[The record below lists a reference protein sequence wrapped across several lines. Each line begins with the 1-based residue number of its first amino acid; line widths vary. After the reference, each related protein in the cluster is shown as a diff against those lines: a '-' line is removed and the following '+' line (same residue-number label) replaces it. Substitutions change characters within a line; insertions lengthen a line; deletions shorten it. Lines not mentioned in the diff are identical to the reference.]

1 MGIFEF
7 SRPENYSI
15 ISEEWQIFESV
26 FPDTGA
32 FKYISEKRTAY
43 LDDNTY
49 RILRLEKSNPDG
61 SMSEKDFFDLLR
73 SITVEPVYNKR
84 HVYNYRKGSECF
96 WVKLCMIERTA
107 DGWAL

>member
-32 FKYISEKRTAY
+32 FNIYPKRERLIWTI
-43 LDDNTY
+43 
-49 RILRLEKSNPDG
+49 ILTG
-61 SMSEKDFFDLLR
+61 
-73 SITVEPVYNKR
+73 Y
-84 HVYNYRKGSECF
+84 
-96 WVKLCMIERTA
+96 
-107 DGWAL
+107 

>member
-49 RILRLEKSNPDG
+49 RILRLEKSN
-61 SMSEKDFFDLLR
+61 
-73 SITVEPVYNKR
+73 
-84 HVYNYRKGSECF
+84 
-96 WVKLCMIERTA
+96 RTA
-107 DGWAL
+107 LCLKRIFLIFSALLPLNLFITKGMFIIIARDRNAFG

>member
-49 RILRLEKSNPDG
+49 RILRLEKSKPDG
-61 SMSEKDFFDLLR
+61 SMSEKDFLIFSALLPLNLF
-73 SITVEPVYNKR
+73 IT
-84 HVYNYRKGSECF
+84 KGMF
-96 WVKLCMIERTA
+96 IIIARDRNA
-107 DGWAL
+107 FG

>member
-49 RILRLEKSNPDG
+49 RILRLEKS
-61 SMSEKDFFDLLR
+61 
-73 SITVEPVYNKR
+73 
-84 HVYNYRKGSECF
+84 
-96 WVKLCMIERTA
+96 
-107 DGWAL
+107 